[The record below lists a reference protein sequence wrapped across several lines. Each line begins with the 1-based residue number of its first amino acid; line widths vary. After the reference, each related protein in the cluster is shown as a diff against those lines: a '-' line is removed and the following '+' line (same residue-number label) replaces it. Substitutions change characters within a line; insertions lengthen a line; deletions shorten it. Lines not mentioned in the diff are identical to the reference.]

1 MYEDTRS
8 WCWWLRWETVQRL
21 CGLVCIS
28 RERYTAGVWRA
39 YRKVYRGI
47 QKGIQGGGGEI
58 NIQWRGPLY
67 VPQKNRTQQSRR
79 RWWDLK
85 SAFLIFKN
93 KALIQIL
100 NKQKGKNTKCIIL
113 TNCKQVALFK
123 SVKSLLEKSILL
135 QIIRDMVCKAR
146 DDFNCRQKFML
157 LRQSNYLFTVL
168 FETLP
173 LRLAIFNF
181 LQCFVIIWW
190 NSENV

>member
-28 RERYTAGVWRA
+28 RERYTAEVWRA
-39 YRKVYRGI
+39 HRKVYRGI
-47 QKGIQGGGGEI
+47 QKGIQGGGGKI

-100 NKQKGKNTKCIIL
+100 NKQKGNTKCKLLFSKVLKVCWRSQSFCKSSGIWFAKPVMIL
-113 TNCKQVALFK
+113 IAG
-123 SVKSLLEKSILL
+123 KSLCSSVNPIICLL
-135 QIIRDMVCKAR
+135 SFLKPYPCALQSLTF
-146 DDFNCRQKFML
+146 FNA
-157 LRQSNYLFTVL
+157 SSLFD
-168 FETLP
+168 ETAKMSKL
-173 LRLAIFNF
+173 
-181 LQCFVIIWW
+181 
-190 NSENV
+190 

>member
-1 MYEDTRS
+1 MFHKKTELS
-8 WCWWLRWETVQRL
+8 
-21 CGLVCIS
+21 
-28 RERYTAGVWRA
+28 
-39 YRKVYRGI
+39 KVADSD
-47 QKGIQGGGGEI
+47 EI
-58 NIQWRGPLY
+58 LSPL
-67 VPQKNRTQQSRR
+67 
-79 RWWDLK
+79 
-85 SAFLIFKN
+85 LIFKN

-100 NKQKGKNTKCIIL
+100 NKQKGSTKYIIL

-181 LQCFVIIWW
+181 LQCFVII
-190 NSENV
+190 